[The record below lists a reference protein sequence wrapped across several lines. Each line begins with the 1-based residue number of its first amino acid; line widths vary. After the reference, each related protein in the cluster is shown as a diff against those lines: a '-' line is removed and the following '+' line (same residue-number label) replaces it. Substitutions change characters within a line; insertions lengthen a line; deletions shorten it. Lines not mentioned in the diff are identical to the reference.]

1 MTTRRLAP
9 AFALA
14 AFALLLSGCTFT
26 ANLTVPPGSVATAAE
41 DALEAKVGYRPVIDC
56 GDKDVNLVNGTKVDC
71 VLTDPATSI
80 EYDAKVVIGEVKGL
94 DYRVDITVADQPRA
108 GSVPTPDAEGPAA
121 EGIRHTVSAAS
132 VSKLAADALFKEAP
146 PYFEVD
152 CGDGDLEIFLG
163 AVFNCAAT
171 HPEGAVYDA
180 GITITDVTETTYDID
195 VVRAAAPRS

>member
-9 AFALA
+9 VFAFA

-26 ANLTVPPGSVATAAE
+26 ANLTVPPESVATVAE
-41 DALEAKVGYRPVIDC
+41 DALEAEVGSRPAIDC
-56 GDKDVNLVNGTKVDC
+56 GDEDVDLVNGTEVAC

-80 EYDAKVVIGEVKGL
+80 EYDAKVVIDDVEGTKYQVN
-94 DYRVDITVADQPRA
+94 VTVADEPRA
-108 GSVPTPDAEGPAA
+108 GSVPAPDVEEPAA
-121 EGIRHTVSAAS
+121 EGIRHSIAAAS

-152 CGDGDLEIFLG
+152 CGDSDLDVFLG
-163 AVFNCAAT
+163 AVFDCSAT

-180 GITITDVTETTYDID
+180 AITVTDVTETTYKID